1 MRRWRNA
8 VNKELCSWKIM
19 NFYGQMKNPPLCT
32 EELNWVRWGIY
43 SYFRMRALLM
53 RDDIR
58 KVINFRSFNPLNC
71 YFISFPNYPWS
82 TISLVRRQWFNF
94 TSDTYGH
101 IHTNKGD
108 TTWNATTCIA
118 LERPEY
124 KTCKSRGLCFMI
136 LYYVVLERND
146 YTGNFYSSASFQW
159 GIGRFMLLILA
170 IEL

>member
-1 MRRWRNA
+1 MKNNEFLRTNEKSTFVHRG
-8 VNKELCSWKIM
+8 VKL
-19 NFYGQMKNPPLCT
+19 GQMRDLQ
-32 EELNWVRWGIY
+32 L
-43 SYFRMRALLM
+43 FRMRALLM

-71 YFISFPNYPWS
+71 YFISFPSYPWS
-82 TISLVRRQWFNF
+82 TISLVRRQWFNL
-94 TSDTYGH
+94 TSDTYRH

-108 TTWNATTCIA
+108 ITWNATTCIV
-118 LERPEY
+118 LERQEY

-136 LYYVVLERND
+136 LYCVVVLGRND

-170 IEL
+170 NEL